1 MFSVDD
7 ERLLEEWDWGIS
19 LLLLV
24 VFGFACHIAA
34 LRRLF
39 HSSRLGAVAV
49 NSCLAGA
56 AAVHSC
62 LAGAVHSCLV
72 DGVALVFGL
81 ESESSSRASLSS
93 SKSENASPS
102 SSKSGGSDDS
112 SSLSRR
118 PSCRHLSCCHT

>member
-1 MFSVDD
+1 MPLAFSVDD
-7 ERLLEEWDWGIS
+7 ERLLEEWYWRLS

-34 LRRLF
+34 LWRLF
-39 HSSRLGAVAV
+39 HSCRLGAVAV

-56 AAVHSC
+56 AAAHSY
-62 LAGAVHSCLV
+62 LAGAVHFCLV

-93 SKSENASPS
+93 SKSANANASPS
-102 SSKSGGSDDS
+102 SSKSGG
-112 SSLSRR
+112 LGRFVLLIVVR
-118 PSCRHLSCCHT
+118 AVVI

>member
-1 MFSVDD
+1 MWSRAPLTFSVDD
-7 ERLLEEWDWGIS
+7 ERLLEEWDRGIS

-56 AAVHSC
+56 TAVHSC

-72 DGVALVFGL
+72 DSVALVFGM
-81 ESESSSRASLSS
+81 ESKSSSRTSLSS

-102 SSKSGGSDDS
+102 LSLSKSGGSDDS
-112 SSLSRR
+112 SSSSSSE
-118 PSCRHLSCCHT
+118 P

>member
-1 MFSVDD
+1 MPLTFSVDD
-7 ERLLEEWDWGIS
+7 ERLLEAWYWRLS

-56 AAVHSC
+56 TAVHSC

-72 DGVALVFGL
+72 DSVALVFGM
-81 ESESSSRASLSS
+81 ESKSSSRTSLSS

-102 SSKSGGSDDS
+102 LSKSGGSDDS
-112 SSLSRR
+112 SSSSSSE
-118 PSCRHLSCCHT
+118 P